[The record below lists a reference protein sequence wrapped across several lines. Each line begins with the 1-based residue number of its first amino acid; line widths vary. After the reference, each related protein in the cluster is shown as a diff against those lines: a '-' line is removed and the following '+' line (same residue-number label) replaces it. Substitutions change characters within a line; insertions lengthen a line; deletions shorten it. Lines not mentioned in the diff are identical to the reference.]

1 MAKRMTTSFSVS
13 VTPRVL
19 LDAVEGEHLDLVVLH
34 EDIRTSLGGGG
45 DVVGENDDLTVN
57 TGDPGWANG
66 VHALSSC
73 NTALTIATDSD
84 THLICIKHSGFLYDA
99 LAATNKSTTAADLAD
114 EINIKD
120 SSGNIIASLA
130 NGEAMVIPRPGQAF
144 SVIKA
149 VNDVAVEVTIIG
161 T

>member
-1 MAKRMTTSFSVS
+1 MAKKMTTSFSVS

-45 DVVGENDDLTVN
+45 DVIGEAADLTVN

-66 VHALSSC
+66 THAFSSADG
-73 NTALTIATDSD
+73 TAIASD
-84 THLICIKHSGFLYDA
+84 TNTHLICIKHSGFLYDA
-99 LAATNKSTTAADLAD
+99 AASGNKSTTSSALTD
-114 EINIKD
+114 EVYVKD
-120 SSGNIIASLA
+120 SSGNRIAALA

-144 SVIKA
+144 ALAKA
-149 VNDVAVEVTIIG
+149 VTDVAVEITIIG